1 MPLTKNGKQSDRF
14 ACMRIIA
21 RVVKEN
27 LNIEK
32 YCVVCG
38 TVIKR
43 KKESNDRWNK
53 VKKCSKCSQVKR
65 PQNAEEKFCSFCGK
79 KFHEFDQSNKEKDWN
94 SWYLCLDC
102 KEKNKHRIQEI
113 RNFSFD
119 LIDAIYVA
127 FNTKKFLLKN
137 NEIHLVLQDAIP
149 GINDALK
156 EFCQKSFEIDDFDK
170 IYEECQGGILL
181 IINYQLSKSIN
192 YFKS

>member
-1 MPLTKNGKQSDRF
+1 MPPTKNGKQSDRF
-14 ACMRIIA
+14 TCMRIIA
-21 RVVKEN
+21 RVVKQN

-32 YCVVCG
+32 YCVICK

-43 KKESNDRWNK
+43 IDESNDRWNK
-53 VKKCSKCSQVKR
+53 IKKCSECSQVKR
-65 PQNAEEKFCSFCGK
+65 PENAEEKFCSSCGK
-79 KFHEFDQSNKEKDWN
+79 EFHEFDESNKMKDWN
-94 SWYLCLDC
+94 SWYLCSNC

-119 LIDAIYVA
+119 LIDAVYTA

-137 NEIHLVLQDAIP
+137 NKTPLVLQGAIP
-149 GINDALK
+149 EINDALK
-156 EFCQKSFEIDDFDK
+156 EFCQRSFEIDDFDK
-170 IYEECQGGILL
+170 IYEECQEGILL